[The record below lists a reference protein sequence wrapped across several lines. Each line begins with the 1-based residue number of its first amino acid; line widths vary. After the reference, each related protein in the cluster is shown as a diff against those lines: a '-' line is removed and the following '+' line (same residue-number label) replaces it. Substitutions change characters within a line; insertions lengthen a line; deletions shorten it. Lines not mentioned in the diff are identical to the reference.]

1 MESNI
6 TGWFDMISKV
16 GFPIVS
22 AIAAGYF
29 IFLTL
34 KFILDGTLSSI
45 KGLSG
50 MITRLDHRV
59 DIMSNDLIRIDV
71 LVFVWRLIDEQS
83 SRRRLRIRERLIT
96 C

>member
-1 MESNI
+1 MESEI
-6 TGWFDMISKV
+6 TSWLDLVGKV

-34 KFILDGTLSSI
+34 KFILDGTLSSLKNI
-45 KGLSG
+45 SS
-50 MITRLDHRV
+50 IIIRLDHRI

-71 LVFVWRLIDEQS
+71 LVSSALGLKPDTSRIARSEQS
-83 SRRRLRIRERLIT
+83 DHRGD
-96 C
+96 

>member
-1 MESNI
+1 MDSNI
-6 TGWFDMISKV
+6 TGWFDLISKV

-22 AIAAGYF
+22 AAAAGYF

-45 KGLSG
+45 KKLSS
-50 MITRLDHRV
+50 IIIQLDHRV

-71 LVFVWRLIDEQS
+71 LVSTALGLKPDIGRIARAEQS
-83 SRRRLRIRERLIT
+83 DHRSD
-96 C
+96 

>member
-1 MESNI
+1 MEGNI
-6 TGWFDMISKV
+6 TGWFDLVSKV

-45 KGLSG
+45 KNLSS
-50 MITRLDHRV
+50 IIVRLDHRV
-59 DIMSNDLIRIDV
+59 DVMSNDLIRIDV
-71 LVFVWRLIDEQS
+71 LVSTALGLKPDIGRIARSEQS
-83 SRRRLRIRERLIT
+83 DHRGD
-96 C
+96 

>member
-6 TGWFDMISKV
+6 TGWFDLISKV

-22 AIAAGYF
+22 AVAAGYF

-45 KGLSG
+45 KSLSG
-50 MITRLDHRV
+50 MITRLDHRI

-71 LVFVWRLIDEQS
+71 LVSTALGLKPDTSRIARSEQS
-83 SRRRLRIRERLIT
+83 DHRGD
-96 C
+96 

>member
-1 MESNI
+1 MEGEI
-6 TGWFDMISKV
+6 TSWLDLISKV

-34 KFILDGTLSSI
+34 KFILDGTLSSLKNI
-45 KGLSG
+45 SS
-50 MITRLDHRV
+50 IIIRLDHRI

-71 LVFVWRLIDEQS
+71 LVSSALGLKPDTSRIARSEQS
-83 SRRRLRIRERLIT
+83 DHRGD
-96 C
+96 